1 MTTREKVSRQLV
13 LFSTFSDRKVL
24 LLTGTHQ
31 YRKHILALSTIFDC
45 YRSPSTVLFRTNHA
59 RNADDF
65 LAPIIGKSG
74 MAPRV
79 KTGRPMNIA
88 GGYRLFAD
96 TINPLSWKSTP
107 SSIDV
112 AVVYPIDSLD
122 YDYGE
127 KCVHDLMR
135 RDVKKV
141 FLVSWTDNVDG
152 YGWTNQFDP
161 VHVVYDAKEDDPEYH
176 NRVLGCMSGGSTRRI
191 PKKVSRY
198 AQHVPHEYLM
208 RIFCDKC
215 RTTRWA
221 ELNKPYPGPTA
232 LKKAEAGE
240 YTAKCVKCGYEAM
253 DNYNWYT

>member
-1 MTTREKVSRQLV
+1 MTTREKVSQQLV
-13 LFSTFSDRKVL
+13 LFLTFSDRKVL

-45 YRSPSTVLFRTNHA
+45 YRSPSTVLFRINHA

-79 KTGRPMNIA
+79 KTGRPMN
-88 GGYRLFAD
+88 
-96 TINPLSWKSTP
+96 
-107 SSIDV
+107 
-112 AVVYPIDSLD
+112 
-122 YDYGE
+122 
-127 KCVHDLMR
+127 
-135 RDVKKV
+135 
-141 FLVSWTDNVDG
+141 
-152 YGWTNQFDP
+152 
-161 VHVVYDAKEDDPEYH
+161 
-176 NRVLGCMSGGSTRRI
+176 RVLACMSGGSTRRI

-232 LKKAEAGE
+232 LTKAEAGE
-240 YTAKCVKCGYEAM
+240 YTAKCLKCGYEAM